1 VRAPSTYALATRRA
15 SGRLPQRVRGSL
27 DTDDM
32 VQDTILRARNLI
44 GEGPL
49 APEHTN
55 DAQCD

>member
-1 VRAPSTYALATRRA
+1 
-15 SGRLPQRVRGSL
+15 
-27 DTDDM
+27 M